1 MRNKY
6 KLPWHIKQYVKK
18 ELMDYK
24 GNRNLLE
31 KYKKTQGNT
40 RDLIL
45 IKTRLTQIENV
56 FERLYKEEREAA
68 ELIFFDHYSQPRAE
82 IAKGISKSCYY
93 YTMDKVIYLTAAEME
108 LI

>member
-6 KLPWHIKQYVKK
+6 KIPWHIKQFVKK

-24 GNRNLLE
+24 GNKNLVS
-31 KYKKTQGNT
+31 KYKGNT

-45 IKTRLTQIENV
+45 VKTRLCQIENV
-56 FERLYKEEREAA
+56 FKRLDKGEREAA
-68 ELIFFDHYSQPRAE
+68 EMIFFDHYSQAGAE
-82 IAKGISKSCYY
+82 IAKGISKCSYY
-93 YTMDKVIYLTAAEME
+93 YTMDKVIYLTAVEME